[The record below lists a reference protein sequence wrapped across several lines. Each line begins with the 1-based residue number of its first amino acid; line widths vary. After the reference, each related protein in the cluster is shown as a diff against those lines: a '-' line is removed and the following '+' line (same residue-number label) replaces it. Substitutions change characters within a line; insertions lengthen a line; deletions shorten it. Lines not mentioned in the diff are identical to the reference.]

1 MTCQRAGWDGPY
13 VHFARVPLR
22 RLWDLLTVSISFIV
36 PLILSLRTQR
46 TLFPRHRLQG
56 SSHSH
61 SCHPK
66 SADSSWLHI
75 RLWPMKQAREQPR
88 KPRVSPPQSGF
99 AVVGGRVWILV
110 CTLWWLLLPS
120 LYFVAFL
127 WCAQLQLVWSYLL
140 LEKHLFVSIEAINK
154 MIF

>member
-1 MTCQRAGWDGPY
+1 MTCQQAGWDGTSA
-13 VHFARVPLR
+13 HFARVPLC
-22 RLWDLLTVSISFIV
+22 RLWDRLTVSISFIV

-56 SSHSH
+56 SGHSH
-61 SCHPK
+61 LCHPK

-75 RLWPMKQAREQPR
+75 RLWPMTQAREQAR

-99 AVVGGRVWILV
+99 AVVGGRVWIWV

-120 LYFVAFL
+120 LYFVAIL
-127 WCAQLQLVWSYLL
+127 LHAQLKLVWSYLL
-140 LEKHLFVSIEAINK
+140 LEKHLFVSTEALNE

>member
-1 MTCQRAGWDGPY
+1 MACQQAGWDGTSA
-13 VHFARVPLR
+13 HFARVPLC
-22 RLWDLLTVSISFIV
+22 RLWDRLTVSISFIV

-56 SSHSH
+56 SGHSH
-61 SCHPK
+61 LCHPK

-75 RLWPMKQAREQPR
+75 RLWPMTQAREQAR

-99 AVVGGRVWILV
+99 VGGRVWILV

-120 LYFVAFL
+120 LYFVAIL
-127 WCAQLQLVWSYLL
+127 LHAQLKLVWSYLL
-140 LEKHLFVSIEAINK
+140 LEKHLFVSIEALNE